1 MGSVWGRT
9 SGRDPLAMNTERLVR
24 IFAGGFVLLS
34 LGLGLPASPIFVA
47 KSFLWFT
54 AFVGFSLFQSGF
66 TGFCP
71 TEIVLRALGVKT
83 PAEAD

>member
-1 MGSVWGRT
+1 
-9 SGRDPLAMNTERLVR
+9 MNTERFVR
-24 IFAGGFVLLS
+24 ILGGGSVLIS
-34 LGLGLPASPIFVA
+34 LGLGLPASPAFV
-47 KSFLWFT
+47 SQRFLWIA

>member
-1 MGSVWGRT
+1 
-9 SGRDPLAMNTERLVR
+9 MNTERLVR
-24 IFAGGFVLLS
+24 ILAGGFVLLS
-34 LGLGLPASPIFVA
+34 LGLGLPESPIFVA
-47 KSFLWFT
+47 KNFLWLT

-83 PAEAD
+83 AADAE